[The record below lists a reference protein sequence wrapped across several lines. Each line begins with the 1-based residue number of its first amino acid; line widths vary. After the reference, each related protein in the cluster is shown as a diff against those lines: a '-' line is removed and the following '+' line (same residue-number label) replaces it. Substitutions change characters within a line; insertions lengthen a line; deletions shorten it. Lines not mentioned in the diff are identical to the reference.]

1 MALER
6 TFCMLKPGVLQ
17 RRLVGEVI
25 GRLERKGLSII
36 GMRLSRMDRR
46 TAEEH
51 YSEHRDK
58 SFFADLVD
66 YTISAPVILLALEG
80 HEAVKVLRL
89 LVGATDVLAAQPGTI
104 RGDFCAFTR
113 KNIIHA
119 SDSPESAARELGRF
133 FAPGDLLVWE
143 DGNGSWLV

>member
-1 MALER
+1 MGLER

-17 RRLVGEVI
+17 RRLVGQVI
-25 GRLERKGLSII
+25 ERLERKGLSII
-36 GMRLSRMDRR
+36 GMRLARIDRH

-51 YSEHRDK
+51 YGEHRGK

-80 HEAVKVLRL
+80 NEAVKVLRI
-89 LVGATDVLAAQPGTI
+89 LVGATNLLEAQPGTI

-119 SDSPESAARELGRF
+119 SDSVESASHELSRF
-133 FAPGDLLVWE
+133 FADQDLISWH
-143 DGNGSWLV
+143 DGNESWFI